1 MNGKIYRKVAAFEAG
16 RPDGKGYCNVETFE
30 AGNPGMKFFVIFRR

>member
-1 MNGKIYRKVAAFEAG
+1 MNVKSYRKVAALGAC

-30 AGNPGMKFFVIFRR
+30 AGNPGM